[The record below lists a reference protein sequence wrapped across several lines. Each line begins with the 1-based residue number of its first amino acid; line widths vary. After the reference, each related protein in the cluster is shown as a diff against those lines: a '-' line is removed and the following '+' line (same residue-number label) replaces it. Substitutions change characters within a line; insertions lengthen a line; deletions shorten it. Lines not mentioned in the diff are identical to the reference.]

1 MGVKSCT
8 IKDGDTR
15 ETHILNR
22 KERDALLACSTGH
35 TKAIITVALHT
46 GMRLREILGLQW
58 EDVDFRNQVIT
69 VKYTKSGKTRY
80 VPMVETV
87 REALNKEN
95 GSPYVFID
103 TRTGKPFN
111 HIRRS
116 FDNALKKAGIK
127 DCCFHDLRHT
137 AATLLTNG
145 DPEAGVPATDV
156 VTASEILGHAD
167 IKTTRKCNT
176 PH

>member
-1 MGVKSCT
+1 
-8 IKDGDTR
+8 
-15 ETHILNR
+15 
-22 KERDALLACSTGH
+22 
-35 TKAIITVALHT
+35 
-46 GMRLREILGLQW
+46 MRLREILGLQW